1 MVGGKDSKLNEKD
14 RKQKES
20 QERVIAGIRVI
31 ESIVSKVVASPS
43 EILSGLKQ
51 ILFFYRLIPKKW
63 KEKAFWVFEKLWAK
77 KKVVISTDPEKPEQI
92 YEVIFEDDKLKSLY
106 NMLPQVDQPIMLQG
120 KSMINLIDKGLHSDS
135 DVIKATVEEKYGQRG
150 LNIVNMLTTK
160 NIQEVLDEIE
170 TEKITQQKDFE
181 KKFNDWA
188 YNYDSLAVLVS
199 PSELTNTKNVNSKI
213 MAIAKSTRK
222 NYILINISG
231 KMEDCTQ
238 LINTISQLKENK
250 ELKYENFTY
259 DISDSGF
266 CKSLRG
272 KIIFKS

>member
-1 MVGGKDSKLNEKD
+1 MVGGKDSKISEKD

-20 QERVIAGIRVI
+20 QEQVIAGIRVI

-63 KEKAFWVFEKLWAK
+63 KEKAFWIFEKLWAK
-77 KKVVISTDPEKPEQI
+77 KKVVISTNPEKPQQI
-92 YEVIFEDDKLKSLY
+92 YEVVFEDDKLKSLY
-106 NMLPQVDQPIMLQG
+106 NMLPQVDQAIMLQG
-120 KSMINLIDKGLHSDS
+120 KSMITLINKGLHSDS
-135 DVIKATVEEKYGQRG
+135 DIIKGTVEEKYGQRG

-160 NIQEVLDEIE
+160 NIQEVLEEIE
-170 TEKITQQKDFE
+170 TEKTTQQKDFE
-181 KKFNDWA
+181 KKFNDWV
-188 YNYDSLAVLVS
+188 YNYGSLAVLVS
-199 PSELTNTKNVNSKI
+199 PIELSDDKIVKSKI
-213 MAIAKSTRK
+213 MAIAKSTPK

-231 KMEDCTQ
+231 KIEDCTQ
-238 LINTISQLKENK
+238 LINIISQLKENK
-250 ELKYENFTY
+250 ELKYEKFIY

-266 CKSLRG
+266 CKSLMG